1 MVMIIMTIM
10 IRKMMT
16 MIMITVIIKT
26 TTIKIIM
33 IITPLLP
40 IFNET
45 TTGKHIKTSLCNE
58 SPTIIPIKSAVNTVL
73 YITFSLSLLFPRLS
87 SCTAWTLRCQS
98 AETRRG
104 LNAITGTLSGRVH
117 FPKNTAEAHGF
128 PSSRLYLVLVNLVSR
143 AFSPGE
149 EFPFLNF
156 ALLPFR
162 SSTSLFIFSFFL
174 YFSYF
179 FSFSSSLLFFLLSF
193 FYFLLFSI
201 SFFFIYFPFFLF
213 FIYYPFF
220 FSSLFIFL
228 FFSFSFLVGISLYFF

>member
-1 MVMIIMTIM
+1 MQ
-10 IRKMMT
+10 R
-16 MIMITVIIKT
+16 ITNNNPDKVSSKHRLIYHLFP
-26 TTIKIIM
+26 
-33 IITPLLP
+33 ITSFP
-40 IFNET
+40 
-45 TTGKHIKTSLCNE
+45 
-58 SPTIIPIKSAVNTVL
+58 SAVFLHRLNP
-73 YITFSLSLLFPRLS
+73 SLPK
-87 SCTAWTLRCQS
+87 CGDTQ
-98 AETRRG
+98 G

-179 FSFSSSLLFFLLSF
+179 FSFSSLL
-193 FYFLLFSI
+193 
-201 SFFFIYFPFFLF
+201 
-213 FIYYPFF
+213 F
-220 FSSLFIFL
+220 FSSLFFLFPSSLFILLFFFSLITILFSFLLFIFL
-228 FFSFSFLVGISLYFF
+228 FSFSFLVGISLYFF